1 MVTVI
6 RHFARPRPFVEMLI
20 SGVATLSLVCLAL
33 PLAIVSADK
42 YDLNGWY
49 PCSDNT
55 FSDEGS
61 STGGIAECAV
71 YRAPLCYPGICETP
85 PSVDSTVDIF
95 VKQLPATFED
105 PAIATNVWFVAG
117 GPGYSSSSCTL
128 CVDLTLPFHLLTS
141 ICGL

>member
-1 MVTVI
+1 MVTAI
-6 RHFARPRPFVEMLI
+6 RHFRLCPPLVEML
-20 SGVATLSLVCLAL
+20 SFRVTTLSLVCLAL

-42 YDLNGWY
+42 YDLNGWC

-95 VKQLPATFED
+95 VKQFPATFED
-105 PAIATNVWFVAG
+105 PAIATNVWFVQG

-128 CVDLTLPFHLLTS
+128 CYALALLVVPN
-141 ICGL
+141 

>member
-1 MVTVI
+1 MLSFRVT
-6 RHFARPRPFVEMLI
+6 
-20 SGVATLSLVCLAL
+20 TLSLVCLAL

-61 STGGIAECAV
+61 WTGGIAECAV

-95 VKQLPATFED
+95 VKRLPATFED
-105 PAIATNVWFVAG
+105 PAIATNVWFVQG

-128 CVDLTLPFHLLTS
+128 CFAPGITCF
-141 ICGL
+141 IN